1 MSGGTGA
8 PQNMADAEVNGIYAD
23 IQNPVMF
30 GSITG
35 EKKKKKVG
43 PH

>member
-23 IQNPVMF
+23 IQDPVMI

-35 EKKKKKVG
+35 ENKKKVG